1 MRVVIAPDK
10 FKGSLWAPD
19 VIRHLEIGL
28 RAAAAEA
35 GYPIDVIGVP
45 VADGGEGTLDAAVA
59 AGFERRTAVVT
70 GPTGLPVTAAFAV
83 RGDEAVIEMA
93 AASGLHLLPDGIL
106 DPLGAT
112 SEGTG
117 ELIRAALDAG
127 SRHITLAIGGSASTD
142 GGTGVLRALGARFL
156 DADESDIRPGGGA
169 LITLD
174 KVDLSGLDAR
184 LGEAQIVLASDVD
197 NPLLGPNGAAT
208 VFGPQKG
215 ASRFDISFLELAL
228 ERYVNR
234 LAAVIGPV
242 AETAARGAGSGAAG
256 GVGYAALVALHARR
270 RPGVDI
276 VLEFA
281 RLADL
286 IVGADL
292 VITGEGSL
300 DEQSFAGKTPI
311 GVARVAAHA
320 GIPVIAV
327 CGRTSLDND
336 ALEYVGIQKAYSLTT
351 LATTAADAI
360 TRAPELIEQTGR
372 IIGQDIAHRLH
383 PPPQAQP
390 ATRRRRWMP
399 HRSNDRAM

>member
-28 RAAAAEA
+28 RAAASEA

-70 GPTGLPVTAAFAV
+70 GPTGQPVTAAFAV
-83 RGDEAVIEMA
+83 RGKEAVIEMA
-93 AASGLHLLPDGIL
+93 AASGLHLLPGGIS

-127 SRHITLAIGGSASTD
+127 SRHIILAIGGSATTD
-142 GGTGVLRALGARFL
+142 GGAGVLRGLGARFL
-156 DADESDIRPGGGA
+156 AADGSDVGPGGGGLIA
-169 LITLD
+169 LDRI
-174 KVDLSGLDAR
+174 DLSGLEVR
-184 LGEAQIVLASDVD
+184 LADTQIVLASDVD

-215 ASRFDISFLELAL
+215 ATSFDISFLELAL
-228 ERYVNR
+228 ERYVHQ
-234 LAAVIGPV
+234 LAAAIGPV

-256 GVGYAALVALHARR
+256 GVGYAALAVLRAVR
-270 RPGVDI
+270 RPGVEI
-276 VLEFA
+276 VLDFT
-281 RLADL
+281 RLVDW

-336 ALEYVGIQKAYSLTT
+336 ALNYVGIQKAYSLTT
-351 LATTAADAI
+351 LAASVPDAI
-360 TRAPELIEQTGR
+360 ARAPELLEQTGR
-372 IIGQDIAHRLH
+372 IIGHDIAHRLH

-390 ATRRRRWMP
+390 TARRRRWVP
-399 HRSNDRAM
+399 HPNNGRAR